1 MPKSRVLSWTSPL
14 LGVAEPHAPNIEHV
28 ILTISGNMF
37 KFSIVFVRAFV
48 SHFGIAPD
56 AHLRTTITK
65 GYGARVSVAD
75 VVKLKTK
82 RA

>member
-1 MPKSRVLSWTSPL
+1 
-14 LGVAEPHAPNIEHV
+14 
-28 ILTISGNMF
+28 MF